1 MGTEIERKFLVV
13 GDRWRAAALSET
25 RYRQGYLS
33 SQANASVRVRI
44 GAGRA
49 FLNIKSA
56 HLGIRRQELEYEIPL
71 QDAEEMLDTL
81 AEQPCIDKVRYRV
94 RQGAHIWEV
103 DVFSGA
109 NAGLVVAEVELQ
121 SEDEPFERPDWVG
134 QEVSQDPR
142 YLNVNLVRHP
152 FCEWR

>member
-13 GDRWRAAALSET
+13 SDHWREAALSAT

-33 SQANASVRVRI
+33 SQPNASVRVRV

-49 FLNIKSA
+49 FLNVKSA
-56 HLGIRRQELEYEIPL
+56 QLGIRRHEFEYEIPL
-71 QDAEEMLDTL
+71 QDAEEMLACL
-81 AEQPCIDKVRYRV
+81 AEQPCIDKVRHRV

-103 DVFSGA
+103 DVFGGA

-121 SEDEPFERPDWVG
+121 SEDEPFELPDWAG
-134 QEVSQDPR
+134 QEVSHDPR
-142 YLNVNLVRHP
+142 YLNVNLVHHP
-152 FCEWR
+152 FRDWR